1 MQEKVKIIK
10 QSGIDNLKHS
20 YIDISIAEQCLKLI
34 EHNTVLFEAKISSAK
49 NGMGEQSDSG
59 CTPRG
64 WHIIRAKIGA
74 DCPIH
79 TVFRVR
85 RPTGEIYSEQLHKMA
100 PERDWI
106 LTRIL
111 WLSGLEVGLNRLG
124 QQDTMRRYIY
134 IHGCPDIYPMGV
146 PESHGCIRMHNE
158 QLIEFF
164 DLVEIG
170 IPVFLHE

>member
-1 MQEKVKIIK
+1 MQRGKIIK
-10 QSGIDNLKHS
+10 QSEIDNLKHR

-34 EHNTVLFEAKISSAK
+34 EHNMVLFEVNISSAI
-49 NGMGEQSDSG
+49 NGMGEQLGSG

-64 WHIIRAKIGA
+64 WHIIIAKIGA
-74 DCPIH
+74 DCPIN
-79 TVFRVR
+79 TVFTAR
-85 RPTGEIYSEQLHKMA
+85 RPTGEIYSEQLHEIA

-111 WLSGLEVGLNRLG
+111 WLSGLEVGLNLLG
-124 QQDTMRRYIY
+124 KQDTMRRYIY

-158 QLIEFF
+158 QLIELF
-164 DLVEIG
+164 DLVEAE
-170 IPVFLHE
+170 IPVYLH

>member
-1 MQEKVKIIK
+1 MQEKAKIIK
-10 QSGIDNLKHS
+10 QSEIDNLKHR

-49 NGMGEQSDSG
+49 KGMGEQSGSG
-59 CTPRG
+59 CTPAG
-64 WHIIRAKIGA
+64 WHIIRAMIGNNY
-74 DCPIH
+74 PIN
-79 TVFRVR
+79 TVFTAR

-111 WLSGLEVGLNRLG
+111 WLSGLEVGLNRLA

-146 PESHGCIRMHNE
+146 PKSHGCIRMHNE
-158 QLIEFF
+158 QLIELF
-164 DLVEIG
+164 DLVEAE
-170 IPVFLHE
+170 IPVYLHE